1 MSREANRRSSVGVA
15 GDMPWMVALC
25 AIAGLVFIAAV
36 LYVGALAN
44 PDVRQL
50 GTKDPFAIV
59 AAFAGGDV
67 APSGLQILVTV
78 GIFAVLAAIAVVLVA
93 AGRKQMAMRSRVD
106 YKARWMAQKRDM
118 GKLLADEAE
127 KDAERLRARPA
138 GIGVTLATHLPSK
151 LPLYATW
158 EYVQIWLM
166 GPRAGKTSCVCVPQ
180 ILETKGPVLATSN
193 KRDIVDLTRG
203 PRSEEGVVWVHDVQ
217 GLIGEDA
224 DWWWNPLS
232 FVRDMET
239 AEKLTGIFQSSAE
252 SADAKQDAYFSSA
265 GRETLARLFLAAAL
279 GDRPITD
286 VFKWAN
292 NPDDKLDDPARILI
306 EAGEV
311 AQGRALGQTQ
321 TLTEKQR
328 DGVYGTIRPW
338 IGLLGNRKVLP
349 WITDTG
355 QNRPHFDPWKFV
367 TSTDTI
373 YLISMEGGGNA
384 RAITGALAMAVLE
397 AAERTGSLNAGGR
410 LPTPL
415 TAVLDEAANVV
426 RWRELPDKYSHY
438 GSRGI
443 ILSTFFQSWQQG
455 VEAYGE
461 TGMGKLWSA
470 ANIRVIGSGL
480 AEDKYLPFISEA
492 IGPYDA
498 IKKSRTSQ
506 SRGSSSTTNLVR
518 EKIFEVAD
526 LVALP
531 AGRAVMLAT
540 QTPAAL
546 LKLDHFSARPYADK
560 VKQSQDYYEKRA
572 VERGARVLAEVSGR

>member
-1 MSREANRRSSVGVA
+1 MSREANRRSSVA
-15 GDMPWMVALC
+15 GDEQGWLVALS
-25 AIAGLVFIAAV
+25 ALVGAGLIGAV
-36 LYVGALAN
+36 LYAGSLVNPAVRALPTRN
-44 PDVRQL
+44 P
-50 GTKDPFAIV
+50 
-59 AAFAGGDV
+59 
-67 APSGLQILVTV
+67 
-78 GIFAVLAAIAVVLVA
+78 FAVLAAFASGNVTPTAGQILLTCGVFLVVAVIAAVIVRA
-93 AGRKQMAMRSRVD
+93 ALIQQSMRSRVD
-106 YKARWMAQKRDM
+106 YKARYMAQKRDL
-118 GKLLADEAE
+118 GKLTEQEAAA
-127 KDAERLRARPA
+127 DAERLGARHA
-138 GIGVTLATHLPSK
+138 GIGVTLATHLPSR

-180 ILETKGPVLATSN
+180 ILETQGPVLATSN

-203 PRSEEGVVWVHDVQ
+203 PRSEQGVVWVHDVQ

-252 SADAKQDAYFSSA
+252 SAEAKQDAYFSAA

-279 GDRPITD
+279 GGRPITD

-306 EAGEV
+306 DAGEA

-415 TAVLDEAANVV
+415 MAVLDEAANVV

-455 VEAYGE
+455 VEAYGD

-470 ANIRVIGSGL
+470 ANVRVVGSGL
-480 AEDKYLPFISEA
+480 AEDKYLPFISQA
-492 IGPYDA
+492 IGDFDA
-498 IKKSRTSQ
+498 VKKSRSSQ
-506 SRGSSSTTNLVR
+506 SKSSSTTTSLQR
-518 EKIFEVAD
+518 ERIFDVSD
-526 LVALP
+526 LVSLP
-531 AGRAVMLAT
+531 AGRAVMMAT

-546 LKLDHFSARPYADK
+546 LKLDHFSARPYAEK
-560 VKQSQDYYEKRA
+560 VTQSQTYYEARA
-572 VERGARVLAEVSGR
+572 VQRGAQRMTEIGK

>member
-1 MSREANRRSSVGVA
+1 MSREANRRSSVGA
-15 GDMPWMVALC
+15 GGDMPWLIALC
-25 AIAGLVFIAAV
+25 GIAGLVMIGAV

-44 PDVRQL
+44 PSVRGL
-50 GTKDPFAIV
+50 PSRAPFQV
-59 AAFAGGDV
+59 AASFATGDV
-67 APSGLQILVTV
+67 APSVGQIVVTV
-78 GIFAVLAAIAVVLVA
+78 GIFLVLAVLVFVLVTA
-93 AGRKQMAMRSRVD
+93 ARKQQGMRSRVD
-106 YKARWMAQKRDM
+106 YKARYMAQKRDL
-118 GKLLADEAE
+118 GKLTVEEAE
-127 KDAERLRARPA
+127 KDAERLKARQA
-138 GIGVTLATHLPSK
+138 GIGVTLATHLPSN

-203 PRSEEGVVWVHDVQ
+203 PRSETGVVWVHDVQ

-265 GRETLARLFLAAAL
+265 GRETLARLFLAAAI
-279 GDRPITD
+279 GNRPITD

-292 NPDDKLDDPARILI
+292 NPDDKIDDPARILL

-349 WITDTG
+349 WITDNG

-470 ANIRVIGSGL
+470 ANVRVVGSGL
-480 AEDKYLPFISEA
+480 AEDKYLPFISQA
-492 IGPYDA
+492 IGDFDA
-498 IKKSRTSQ
+498 VKRSRSSQ
-506 SRGSSSTTNLVR
+506 SRGGSTTTSLQR
-518 EKIFEVAD
+518 ERIFDVSD

-531 AGRAVMLAT
+531 AGRAVMMAT

-546 LKLDHFSARPYADK
+546 LKLDHFSARPYAEK
-560 VKQSQDYYEKRA
+560 VKQSQDYYEARA
-572 VERGARVLAEVSGR
+572 VERGARVLAEVGNR

>member
-1 MSREANRRSSVGVA
+1 MTREANRRSSATGSGELGWMLALGALAVA
-15 GDMPWMVALC
+15 AV
-25 AIAGLVFIAAV
+25 VAAV
-36 LYVGALAN
+36 LYLGALTNAG
-44 PDVRQL
+44 VQGLASRS
-50 GTKDPFAIV
+50 PFVIA
-59 AAFAGGDV
+59 AAFASGDV
-67 APSGLQILVTV
+67 RPNFVQVLVTC
-78 GIFAVLAAIAVVLVA
+78 GIFAALALVVAIVLRAALVQQ
-93 AGRKQMAMRSRVD
+93 RMRSRVD
-106 YKARWMAQKRDM
+106 YKARYLAQRRDL
-118 GKLLADEAE
+118 GKLTAEEAE
-127 KDAERLRARPA
+127 KDAVRLGARHA
-138 GIGVTLATHLPSK
+138 GAGVTLATHLPSHLK
-151 LPLYATW
+151 LYATW

-180 ILETKGPVLATSN
+180 IIETAGPVLATSN

-203 PRSEEGVVWVHDVQ
+203 PRSEQGVVWVHDIQ

-252 SADAKQDAYFSSA
+252 SADAKQDAYFSAA

-292 NPDDKLDDPARILI
+292 NPDDKLDDPARILMA
-306 EAGEV
+306 AGEE

-355 QNRPHFDPWKFV
+355 EDRPHFDPWKFV

-397 AAERTGSLNAGGR
+397 AAERTGSLHPGGR

-470 ANIRVIGSGL
+470 ANIRVVGSGL
-480 AEDKYLPFISEA
+480 AEDKYLPFIA
-492 IGPYDA
+492 QAVGDFDA
-498 IKKSRTSQ
+498 VKKSRSSQ
-506 SRGSSSTTNLVR
+506 LRGSSTTTSLQR
-518 EKIFEVAD
+518 ERIFDVSD

-531 AGRAVMLAT
+531 AGRAVMMAT

-546 LKLDHFSARPYADK
+546 LKLDHFSEREYAEK
-560 VKQSQDYYEKRA
+560 VKQSQKYYEGRA
-572 VERGARVLAEVSGR
+572 VERGAQKIQEAAGR